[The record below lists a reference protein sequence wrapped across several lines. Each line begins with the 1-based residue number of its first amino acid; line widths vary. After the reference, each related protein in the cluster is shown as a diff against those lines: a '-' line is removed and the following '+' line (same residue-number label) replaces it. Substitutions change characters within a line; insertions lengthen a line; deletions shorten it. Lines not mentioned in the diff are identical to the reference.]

1 MKKEIFHI
9 AFSKLCMAKAMTEL
23 YEANFKQ
30 VSKYVHATSRGHE
43 AIQIA
48 LGMQLL
54 PQDYAFPYYRD
65 DAMLLAFGM
74 QPYDLMLQLMAK
86 REDPFSGGRS
96 YYSHPSLRDDDKP
109 KIPHQSSAT
118 GMQAIPA
125 TGVAM
130 GMQYIENFPEGAKT
144 NKRNDSFS
152 DLQTSYFDGILPI
165 TVCSLGDASVTE
177 GEIAEAFQMAALKQ
191 MPILYL
197 VQDNG
202 WDISA
207 NAAETRAQNAF
218 EYAKGFKG
226 LDAVSI
232 DGANFI
238 ESYKAV
244 EKVIATM
251 RKERRPYVVHA
262 KVPLLNHHTS
272 GVRMEWYRD
281 DLEEARS
288 RDPYPVLIQHLKE
301 HGFSEKEIKKI
312 EDEAIAKVNSD
323 FQSALQ
329 AEDPKPE
336 DLFTHD
342 FAPTPIIEEAGD
354 RFPEREEKAMMV
366 DCALFAIEELMKKHK
381 ECLLYGQDVG
391 GRLGGVFREAAT
403 LAQKFGDNRVFNT
416 PIQEAFIVGSTV
428 GMSAVGL
435 KPIVEVQFADYIWP
449 GLNQLFT
456 EVSRSCYLTN
466 GKWPVSMILRVPIGA
481 YGSGGPYHSSSVESV
496 VTNIRGIKIAYP
508 SNGADLKG
516 LLKAAYY
523 DPNPVVILEH
533 KGLYWS
539 KVPGT
544 KGATAIEPSED
555 YVLPFGKANVLQE
568 IWRQETKETLTLVS
582 YGMGIHWAMNASK
595 GMRDRVEV
603 IDLRTLHPLDENAV
617 MKSVKK
623 TGKCLVITEE
633 PVENSFA
640 RALAAKIQEVCFK
653 YLDAPVMTIGSENM
667 PAIPLNSTLEQT
679 MIPSTDKVRQKIM
692 ELVNY

>member
-1 MKKEIFHI
+1 
-9 AFSKLCMAKAMTEL
+9 MAEL
-23 YEANFKQ
+23 YEENFKQ

-43 AIQIA
+43 AIQVA

-65 DAMLLAFGM
+65 DAMLLSFGLE
-74 QPYDLMLQLMAK
+74 PYDLMLQLLAK
-86 REDPFSGGRS
+86 KEDPFSGGRT
-96 YYSHPSLRDDDKP
+96 YYSHPSLKDEDKP

-130 GMQYIENFPEGAKT
+130 GMQYKELQGL
-144 NKRNDSFS
+144 ND
-152 DLQTSYFDGILPI
+152 TSIANPI
-165 TVCSLGDASVTE
+165 SVCSLGDASVTE

-207 NAAETRAQNAF
+207 NEAETRAQNAA
-218 EYAKGFKG
+218 EYAAGFHG
-226 LDAVSI
+226 LEAISI

-238 ESYKAV
+238 ESYEAIEQVVKT
-244 EKVIATM
+244 I
-251 RKERRPYVVHA
+251 RKERRPFLVHA

-281 DLEEARS
+281 DLEEARC
-288 RDPYPVLIQHLKE
+288 RDPYPVLRKQLLDN
-301 HGFSEKEIKKI
+301 GFSEKEINKL
-312 EDEAIAKVNSD
+312 ENEAQSKVASD
-323 FQSALQ
+323 FQKALQ

-342 FAPTPIIEEAGD
+342 FAPTPITQEEGI
-354 RFPEREEKAMMV
+354 REPEGADKVVMV
-366 DCALFAIEELMKKHK
+366 DCALFAVEELMREHK

-456 EVSRSCYLTN
+456 EVSRSCYLSN

-496 VTNIRGIKIAYP
+496 VTNIRGLKIAYP

-516 LLKAAYY
+516 LMKAAYH

-544 KGATAIEPSED
+544 LTATSKEPAED
-555 YVLPFGKANVLQE
+555 YVLPFGKAWVLQE
-568 IWRQETKETLTLVS
+568 IWKQEDVETLTVVT
-582 YGMGIHWAMNASK
+582 YGMGVHWAYNAS
-595 GMRDRVEV
+595 GELDMRDQIEI
-603 IDLRTLHPLDENAV
+603 IDLRTLYPLDEDTIV
-617 MKSVKK
+617 KSVKK
-623 TGKCLVITEE
+623 TGKCLVVTEE
-633 PVENSFA
+633 PSNNSFA
-640 RALAAKIQEVCFK
+640 RALAGKIQEECFK

-679 MIPSTDKVRQKIM
+679 MIPSTEKVKAKI
-692 ELVNY
+692 EDLLKY

>member
-1 MKKEIFHI
+1 MNKDILKKGF
-9 AFSKLCMAKAMTEL
+9 KNLYTAKAMAEL
-23 YEANFKQ
+23 YEENFKL

-43 AIQIA
+43 AIQTA

-74 QPYDLMLQLMAK
+74 TPYDLMLQVLAK
-86 REDPFSGGRS
+86 KEDPFSGGRT
-96 YYSHPSLRDDDKP
+96 YYSHPSLKDADKP

-125 TGVAM
+125 TGTAM
-130 GMQYIENFPEGAKT
+130 GMQYLEKQGLQNSNVIQS
-144 NKRNDSFS
+144 DSEES
-152 DLQTSYFDGILPI
+152 KLNPI

-207 NAAETRAQNAF
+207 NEAETRAQNAF
-218 EYAKGFKG
+218 EYAKGFHG
-226 LDAVSI
+226 LEAISI

-238 ESYKAV
+238 ESYEAL
-244 EKVIATM
+244 EKIIKTI
-251 RKERRPYVVHA
+251 REERRPFLVHA

-281 DLEEARS
+281 DLEEAKS
-288 RDPYPVLIQHLKE
+288 RDPYPVLKQQLLDNGFTENEIQT
-301 HGFSEKEIKKI
+301 I
-312 EDEAIAKVNSD
+312 EAEVKTLVQDD
-323 FQSALQ
+323 FQRALK
-329 AEDPKPE
+329 AEDPTPE

-342 FAPTPIIEEAGD
+342 FAPTPIT
-354 RFPEREEKAMMV
+354 EEKGERSPEGAEKVVMV
-366 DCALFAIEELMKKHK
+366 DCALFAVEELMREHK

-403 LAQKFGDNRVFNT
+403 LAQKFGDDRVFNT

-456 EVSRSCYLTN
+456 EVSRSCYLSN

-516 LLKAAYY
+516 LMKAAYH
-523 DPNPVVILEH
+523 DPNPVVIFEH

-544 KGATAIEPSED
+544 QGATSIEPAED
-555 YVLPFGKANVLQE
+555 YVLPFGKAWVLQE
-568 IWRQETKETLTLVS
+568 IWKQDDVETCTIVT
-582 YGMGIHWAMNASK
+582 YGMGVHWAYNASGEL
-595 GMRDRVEV
+595 GMRDQIEI
-603 IDLRTLHPLDENAV
+603 IDLRTLFPLDEETI
-617 MKSVKK
+617 MKSVRK
-623 TGKCLVITEE
+623 TGKCLVVTEE
-633 PVENSFA
+633 PSNNSFA
-640 RALAAKIQEVCFK
+640 RALAGKIQEECFK

-679 MIPSTDKVRQKIM
+679 MIPSTEKVKVKIE
-692 ELVNY
+692 ELLDY